1 MAIRSSVRDLI
12 WSVTAVLLIAVPL
25 RAGAPEIQEALK
37 RGKALEAAGEVERAI
52 SLYRAL
58 YKRHPRRTDV
68 LYRLEALL
76 SKAGSHREAAGL
88 LRNHLS
94 RSPRDVTARLRLG
107 DALFSLG
114 EREEAFKQWERVIGK
129 VRGLAGYALVA
140 ERYKRHNLLA
150 EAERIYLRGRETLGP
165 PTLYARQL
173 AELAERQ
180 ADYGRAVSEYLLYLE
195 EKPGHLALIEPR
207 FREFAREG
215 VARELI
221 LTKLTDEVRRRPKG
235 PGRRRLLTGYA
246 VGAGRAEV
254 ALAVLLEHPGEAA
267 VDNPLLVRIGSHA
280 LRTDDWET
288 ASSAYET
295 LIARTTDNPVASL
308 NLLLA
313 LAQVREGQ
321 NRVEDALQ
329 IYNDLIDRHSRP
341 VEADEARYRLGRLL
355 RDSRNDLEAAQEV
368 FGRVAEGKRW
378 SPWRYRSLAAIGEI
392 AVRKGDLDGARSAYA
407 RIVRERPDEE
417 EGWEARFRI
426 AECSFFDGDFENAR
440 GMLAKVL
447 TGPTTGFALN
457 DALSLLEVIDRSA
470 SSDPRALENYAG
482 VLKLVRQGQHARA
495 LEHLLAFLERYP
507 SNVLTDRC
515 LALQGELLDAL
526 GQHREAI
533 GAYQMLLDRVPW
545 SPICP
550 SSRMEMARIT
560 SDRLGLY
567 QDAID
572 IYEQLLVDYPK
583 SVVADEARDR
593 LRTLQRQLRELRPS
607 TRKEAG

>member
-1 MAIRSSVRDLI
+1 M
-12 WSVTAVLLIAVPL
+12 
-25 RAGAPEIQEALK
+25 
-37 RGKALEAAGEVERAI
+37 
-52 SLYRAL
+52 
-58 YKRHPRRTDV
+58 
-68 LYRLEALL
+68 
-76 SKAGSHREAAGL
+76 
-88 LRNHLS
+88 
-94 RSPRDVTARLRLG
+94 
-107 DALFSLG
+107 
-114 EREEAFKQWERVIGK
+114 
-129 VRGLAGYALVA
+129 
-140 ERYKRHNLLA
+140 
-150 EAERIYLRGRETLGP
+150 
-165 PTLYARQL
+165 
-173 AELAERQ
+173 
-180 ADYGRAVSEYLLYLE
+180 
-195 EKPGHLALIEPR
+195 
-207 FREFAREG
+207 
-215 VARELI
+215 
-221 LTKLTDEVRRRPKG
+221 
-235 PGRRRLLTGYA
+235 
-246 VGAGRAEV
+246 
-254 ALAVLLEHPGEAA
+254 
-267 VDNPLLVRIGSHA
+267 
-280 LRTDDWET
+280 
-288 ASSAYET
+288 
-295 LIARTTDNPVASL
+295 
-308 NLLLA
+308 
-313 LAQVREGQ
+313 
-321 NRVEDALQ
+321 
-329 IYNDLIDRHSRP
+329 
-341 VEADEARYRLGRLL
+341 
-355 RDSRNDLEAAQEV
+355 